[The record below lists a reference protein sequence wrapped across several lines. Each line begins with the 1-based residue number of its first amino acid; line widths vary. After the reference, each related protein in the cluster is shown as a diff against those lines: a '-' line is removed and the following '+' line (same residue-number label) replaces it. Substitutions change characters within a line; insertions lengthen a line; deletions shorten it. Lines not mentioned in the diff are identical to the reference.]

1 MTMPSDH
8 QRTLHLIKKSKEGD
22 ASATGELYQNHRLGI
37 FRYLFYRTGDMQSA
51 DDLTSE
57 VFLRMVRFLPGFQ
70 IQNAPFRA
78 WLFQIARNVLFDHYR
93 KMNGR
98 SEVQLE
104 ENMAEH
110 PIHSQPRPVE
120 GSLNSVTLQQALEM
134 LSSEQRDVVVMRFV
148 TGMSIAEVAHT
159 LNKSEDA
166 IKGLQRRA
174 LSNLRGVLSD
184 WEIHYA

>member
-1 MTMPSDH
+1 MTTPIAH
-8 QRTLHLIKKSKEGD
+8 QRTLHLMKRAKEGD

-37 FRYLFYRTGDMQSA
+37 FRYLFYRTGDTQTA

-57 VFLRMVRFLPGFQ
+57 VFLRMVRSLPGYQ
-70 IQNAPFRA
+70 IQDAPFRA
-78 WLFQIARNVLFDHYR
+78 WLFKIARNILNDHYR
-93 KMNGR
+93 KINGR
-98 SEVQLE
+98 NEVQLE
-104 ENMAEH
+104 ENMADL
-110 PIHSQPRPVE
+110 PIHDQPRPVE

-148 TGMSIAEVAHT
+148 TGMSITEVAHT

-174 LSNLRGVLSD
+174 LSNLRSVLSD